1 MKPDHDPS
9 ISLLP
14 DQGSGELM
22 RFRAP
27 VLHDAVAVLEVLVA
41 RDIADLGVP
50 DHTLDELRDE
60 WRESGF
66 DLATDGLVAET
77 QNGVI
82 VGYAA
87 VITPGIQAVVAPE
100 HEGQGI
106 GTHLLKW
113 GERRDRERSR
123 ERHRQ
128 WVAASNT
135 RGRALLLAAG
145 YGHARSY
152 RRLARPL
159 DDPVDA
165 APPPPG
171 IRLRTVDVETD
182 AIALHALNET
192 SFAASPD
199 YRPQTFT
206 TFVERHLSAH
216 DFDPRLSCVAE
227 QSGLP
232 IGFLLA
238 CVSPEEGLGFVDL
251 LGVHPDYHQQGLAT
265 AMLTAAFA
273 AFAAGGLREAQLG
286 VASDNPHA
294 LRLYERCGM
303 EPRFQFD
310 SYERAAPT

>member
-1 MKPDHDPS
+1 MPDR
-9 ISLLP
+9 
-14 DQGSGELM
+14 GSGELM
-22 RFRAP
+22 RYRAP
-27 VLHDAVAVLEVLVA
+27 MPHDAMAVLEVLVA

-66 DLATDGLVAET
+66 DLASDGLVAET

-87 VITPGIQAVVAPE
+87 VITPGIQAVVAPG
-100 HEGQGI
+100 HEGKGI
-106 GTHLLKW
+106 GTNLLKW
-113 GERRDRERSR
+113 GERRDRERGR

-128 WVAASNT
+128 WVAASNA

-145 YGHARSY
+145 YRHARSY
-152 RRLARPL
+152 RRLARAL

-165 APPPPG
+165 APTPRG
-171 IRLRTVDVETD
+171 ISLRTVDVETD
-182 AIALHALNET
+182 ATALHALNET
-192 SFAASPD
+192 SFAATSD
-199 YRPQTFT
+199 YRPQTLT

-251 LGVHPDYHQQGLAT
+251 LGVHPDYHQRGLAT
-265 AMLTAAFA
+265 AMLTTVFA
-273 AFAAGGLREAQLG
+273 AFAAAGLREAQLG
-286 VASDNPHA
+286 VGSDNSQA

-303 EPRFQFD
+303 KPRFQFD
-310 SYERAAPT
+310 SYERAAPTWRRDRHRL